1 MKDRKTRWIMF
12 GVTGATWSALV
23 ITMAIQPHIQVY
35 MTVWLAT
42 LISSFTSVALWM
54 TRPDHG
60 LLSHVRLKLATLRL
74 DEAIMEE
81 AAVVE
86 RAKADRISGRL
97 ESVA

>member
-1 MKDRKTRWIMF
+1 MF
-12 GVTGATWSALV
+12 GVTGVTWGALL

-42 LISSFTSVALWM
+42 LISSFTSTALWM

-81 AAVVE
+81 AAE
-86 RAKADRISGRL
+86 RAKAERMSGRL